1 MMKNF
6 PDKFTKNLLLWSGLW
21 LFVVSCTIACAQD
34 RDEDNDK
41 AAQTEIKDKDAAKRA
56 KKGERKTRKDKKEEK
71 SGVMKLPPPPET
83 PPEFEFFDGA
93 IFSRKV
99 DLGLKNVLCFA
110 SERRPL
116 AMLWC
121 ETGRAD
127 ANREGCTNFP
137 VRLSP
142 HDLQRIFSRPVTAT
156 QISVLNA
163 SGQMLSR
170 GTPTA
175 VEFNLGRQPV
185 YLLVEITPSR
195 PRAVVKN

>member
-1 MMKNF
+1 MLYLTNWLRRLCVG
-6 PDKFTKNLLLWSGLW
+6 LLLAI
-21 LFVVSCTIACAQD
+21 CTFACAQE
-34 RDEDNDK
+34 REED
-41 AAQTEIKDKDAAKRA
+41 QDAAKRA
-56 KKGERKTRKDKKEEK
+56 PKAERKTRKEKKAEK
-71 SGVMKLPPPPET
+71 SGVMKLPPAPET
-83 PPEFEFFDGA
+83 PEEFEFFDGA

-121 ETGRAD
+121 EMGRAD
-127 ANREGCTNFP
+127 ASREGGTNFP
-137 VRLSP
+137 ARLSP
-142 HDLQRIFSRPVTAT
+142 QDLQRIFSRPVAAA